1 MANGNGVAPVCHIVR
16 GQLWPEP
23 KRANIPPIRR
33 AGTDPISMTSTINQI
48 ADVLDQV
55 LHNDNQPEWVEVL
68 RNTQRVRIHSAVNYN
83 HWVEVE
89 RITRVVWQ
97 NKITEARIE
106 WRYKP

>member
-1 MANGNGVAPVCHIVR
+1 MATNGVAPVCHIVR
-16 GQLWPEP
+16 GQVWPEP
-23 KRANIPPIRR
+23 KRTAIPPTRR
-33 AGTDPISMTSTINQI
+33 ATGNDPNSTTINQI
-48 ADVLDQV
+48 AEVLDHV

-97 NKITEARIE
+97 NKITEAKIE
-106 WRYKP
+106 WKYRP